1 MIHIF
6 AALLLYQG
14 YAGELYPDYL
24 VSNNSNFLF
33 ECCEEALLVIK
44 FVCRLKAEEDTDF
57 ITSFE

>member
-1 MIHIF
+1 MIDIF
-6 AALLLYQG
+6 TALLLYQG
-14 YAGELYPDYL
+14 YAGELYP

-44 FVCRLKAEEDTDF
+44 FVCGLKAEEENDF